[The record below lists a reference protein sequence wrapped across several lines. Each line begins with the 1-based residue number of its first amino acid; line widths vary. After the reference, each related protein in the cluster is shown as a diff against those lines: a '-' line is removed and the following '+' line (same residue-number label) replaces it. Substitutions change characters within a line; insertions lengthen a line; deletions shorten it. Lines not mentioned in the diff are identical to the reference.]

1 MRTEKTEEDIYYT
14 TYVDYEWSQGKVYIF
29 VTASDLYAGEN
40 PGDIS
45 FRVGIFQ

>member
-29 VTASDLYAGEN
+29 VTASDLNAGEN